1 VTATGYWAVH
11 PYERRSV
18 DQDVEEF
25 VGWNTLLEM
34 VEEAGRTRYR
44 PSPVWPAEA
53 AEDYQARLRRRDQAL
68 IATLFETGGR
78 ATEAVE
84 LEVSNFRVGSRFI
97 VVRGMRVLK
106 RYRKVAKY
114 KDSQGRTRYK
124 TEPVFETRGRF
135 SFPRDEPLVPYL
147 LSWIEEVGKGPL
159 FPSPAKTRS
168 HLSRVRA
175 YQIVTDIGR
184 RVGVEIWPH
193 WFRAQRASQLSEE
206 YGFDIHRLMEW
217 FSWKRVETAL
227 KYAKLST
234 RAYEEVFNQAQAQD
248 LEARLRALEAENRR
262 LRAALQAAQA

>member
-25 VGWNTLLEM
+25 VGWETLLGM

-53 AEDYQARLRRRDQAL
+53 AEDYQDRLRRRDQAL
-68 IATLFETGGR
+68 IATLFLTGGR
-78 ATEAVE
+78 VSEVVE
-84 LEVSNFRVGSRFI
+84 LEASNFRVGSRFI

-106 RYRKVAKY
+106 RYRRVAAY
-114 KDSQGRTRYK
+114 MEGGRKRYR

-135 SFPRDEPLVPYL
+135 SFPTGEPLVPHL
-147 LSWIEEVGKGPL
+147 VSWLEEVGEGPL

-175 YQIVTDIGR
+175 YQVVTTIGR

-193 WFRAQRASQLSEE
+193 WFRAQRASQLAEE
-206 YGFDIHRLMEW
+206 YGFQLHRLMEW

-227 KYAKLST
+227 KYSKLST
-234 RAYEEVFNQAQAQD
+234 RAYEEAFSQAQGQD
-248 LEARLRALEAENRR
+248 LEKRLRALEEENRR
-262 LRAALQAAQA
+262 LREALQAAQA